1 MKMPKPTD
9 DDRDYF
15 RSLIPDDPEVE
26 IKPMFGNLAAF
37 ANGQMFAGLLGASVG
52 LRLDEPAY
60 GELSAVAGA
69 GGFGPGEK
77 PMNGYVSLPAAWRDD
92 PGQASS
98 WVEVALTQARSR
110 PPKRTKARKKQA
122 PA

>member
-9 DDRDYF
+9 DDRNYF
-15 RSLIPDDPEVE
+15 RSLIPDSPEVE

-37 ANGQMFAGLLGASVG
+37 AHGQMFAGLLGASVG
-52 LRLDEPAY
+52 LRLDDPART
-60 GELSAVAGA
+60 ELSAIDGA

-92 PGQASS
+92 PARASA
-98 WVEVALTQARSR
+98 WVETALAQARTR
-110 PPKRTKARKKQA
+110 PPKKTKKN
-122 PA
+122 

>member
-9 DDRDYF
+9 LDRNYF

-37 ANGQMFAGLLGASVG
+37 ANGQMFASLLGASVG

-77 PMNGYVSLPAAWRDD
+77 PMNGYVSLPAAWRDT
-92 PGQASS
+92 PEQASG
-98 WVEVALTQARSR
+98 WVETALTQARSR
-110 PPKRTKARKKQA
+110 PPKRTKARKK
-122 PA
+122 

>member
-9 DDRDYF
+9 DDRNYF

-52 LRLDEPAY
+52 LRLDEPATA
-60 GELSAVAGA
+60 SC
-69 GGFGPGEK
+69 PR
-77 PMNGYVSLPAAWRDD
+77 S
-92 PGQASS
+92 PGQAASAP
-98 WVEVALTQARSR
+98 VRS
-110 PPKRTKARKKQA
+110 P
-122 PA
+122 

>member
-9 DDRDYF
+9 DDRNYF

-37 ANGQMFAGLLGASVG
+37 ANGQMFASLLGASVG

-98 WVEVALTQARSR
+98 WVETALAQARTR
-110 PPKRTKARKKQA
+110 PPKKARKK
-122 PA
+122 

>member
-9 DDRDYF
+9 DDRNYF

-37 ANGQMFAGLLGASVG
+37 ANGQMFASLLGASVG

-60 GELSAVAGA
+60 SELSAVAGA

-77 PMNGYVSLPAAWRDD
+77 PMNGYVSLPAVWRDT
-92 PGQASS
+92 PEQASP
-98 WVEVALTQARSR
+98 WVETALTQARSR
-110 PPKRTKARKKQA
+110 PPKKAKKK
-122 PA
+122 

>member
-9 DDRDYF
+9 ADRYYF

-60 GELSAVAGA
+60 GELSAVDGA

-92 PGQASS
+92 PVQATP
-98 WVEVALTQARSR
+98 WVETALTQARTR
-110 PPKRTKARKKQA
+110 PPKKAKKK
-122 PA
+122 